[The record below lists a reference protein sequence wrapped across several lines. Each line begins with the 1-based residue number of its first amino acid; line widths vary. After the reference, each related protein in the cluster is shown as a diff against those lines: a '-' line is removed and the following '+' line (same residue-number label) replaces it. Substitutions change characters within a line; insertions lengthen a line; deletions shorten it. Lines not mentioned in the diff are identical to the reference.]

1 MITRMIQLKG
11 RRPMRTI
18 LPGVLLGLA
27 LIALPASAQL
37 PLGDLFE
44 QGKRAV
50 EEKVLQEAGKLTK
63 PSPEKPKASPA
74 KEAVQQK
81 PAAQADAP
89 TGSVTQFVTVES
101 LPKDSRGYITKVREL
116 AKACEAGDGD
126 CSWACKLAASKTP
139 GHGRGSESERQC
151 VNGYNAMMSAAGS
164 PAKINTPPAASA
176 AKANSA
182 PATSPTT
189 GKPSQPVSSS
199 KDPAVQYC
207 YSDRLMSRIYD
218 CGCVEGVIPSIRAE
232 LAQEIN
238 ADKKKAAAGE
248 TYIGNVST
256 LPRDQHDLKK
266 AKEDRA
272 KMTDPKKIAAADNNI
287 ARLEKKISA
296 ATTMVDPASIDKE
309 SVTLKFTASGN
320 AMCRVSDGVYQD
332 TLASCMEGASM
343 MSGKDPKQV
352 CACTAKKVATDW
364 SAGKIRVYTQES
376 IIAARTEA
384 MVACAR

>member
-11 RRPMRTI
+11 KRPMRTMF
-18 LPGVLLGLA
+18 PAVLLGLA

-44 QGKRAV
+44 KGKRAV
-50 EEKVLQEAGKLTK
+50 EEAVVQEAEKLTK

-81 PAAQADAP
+81 PQAQGDAP
-89 TGSVTQFVTVES
+89 TGSVTQFVTVDG
-101 LPKDSRGYITKVREL
+101 LPKDLRGYLTKVREL
-116 AKACEAGDGD
+116 AKACEAGGGD

-164 PAKINTPPAASA
+164 PAKTNTPPAASA
-176 AKANSA
+176 AKASSA
-182 PATSPTT
+182 PAASQTT
-189 GKPSQPVSSS
+189 AKPSQPVSSS

-207 YSDRLMSRIYD
+207 YNNSVMNKSYD

-232 LAQEIN
+232 LAEEKRAFN
-238 ADKKKAAAGE
+238 
-248 TYIGNVST
+248 IGYV
-256 LPRDQHDLKK
+256 PRLEVYLKSAKEGRSK
-266 AKEDRA
+266 AKTPQQI
-272 KMTDPKKIAAADNNI
+272 KQADENI
-287 ARLEKKISA
+287 AKLERQIREAPEK
-296 ATTMVDPASIDKE
+296 VDPASIDKE

-343 MSGKDPKQV
+343 MSGKDPEQV
-352 CACTAKKVATDW
+352 CACTAKRVATDW
-364 SAGKIRVYTQES
+364 STGKLRMYTQQS

>member
-1 MITRMIQLKG
+1 
-11 RRPMRTI
+11 MRTMF
-18 LPGVLLGLA
+18 PGVLLGLA

-37 PLGDLFE
+37 PFGDLFE

-50 EEKVLQEAGKLTK
+50 EEKVLQEAEKLTK

-81 PAAQADAP
+81 PQAQADAP
-89 TGSVTQFVTVES
+89 TGSVTQFVS
-101 LPKDSRGYITKVREL
+101 ADDFPKDARGYRTKLRSL
-116 AKACEAGDGD
+116 AKACEDGGAKCFNS
-126 CSWACKLAASKTP
+126 CSLAASHSP
-139 GHGRGSESERQC
+139 GYGPGSESERQC

-176 AKANSA
+176 AKASSA
-182 PATSPTT
+182 PAASPTT
-189 GKPSQPVSSS
+189 AKPSQPVSSS

-207 YSDRLMSRIYD
+207 YGDRLMSRIYD
-218 CGCVEGVIPSIRAE
+218 CGCVEGIIPSIRAD

-266 AKEDRA
+266 AKEDRT
-272 KMTDPKKIAAADNNI
+272 KMTDPKKIAAADKRI
-287 ARLEKKISA
+287 AELEKKISA
-296 ATTMVDPASIDKE
+296 ATAMVDPASIDKE

-332 TLASCMEGASM
+332 QFAGCMQGASM
-343 MSGKDPKQV
+343 IKGKDPEQV
-352 CACTAKKVATDW
+352 CACAAKRVAADW
-364 SAGKIRVYTQES
+364 STGKITVYSGRS
-376 IIAARTEA
+376 IVAAATEA
-384 MVACAR
+384 RVACSR